1 MYDNEKLL
9 TTRLLMMIFNPFNL
23 LIQSS
28 EFSLDYRKPH
38 TAAQPAISNTGNITL

>member
-1 MYDNEKLL
+1 MREREEEEKRKLLL

-28 EFSLDYRKPH
+28 EFSLDYGKTTH
-38 TAAQPAISNTGNITL
+38 VW